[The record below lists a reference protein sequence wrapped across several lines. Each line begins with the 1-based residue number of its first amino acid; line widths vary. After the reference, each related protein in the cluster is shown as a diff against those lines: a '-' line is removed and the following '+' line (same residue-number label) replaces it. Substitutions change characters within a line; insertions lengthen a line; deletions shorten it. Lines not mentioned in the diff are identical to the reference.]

1 MMFTCPS
8 NDIHSVYLDNEL
20 TPSYSAQYEEHIKQC
35 SKCMEQLKKLQKVK
49 SMLSTVSLQEKSIDL
64 SDSWERLQ
72 IKKKYYANTKS
83 ESQKSPTLKT
93 WLPLAAAAAFLA
105 IVLPFRMTQV
115 QSKNIATTIVP
126 ITRQSNAPIAQK
138 NIIINGNITP
148 GQVYS
153 VSNRAFSEDEFFVNL
168 DNADVFKPNIQ
179 SNKVNVRIIL
189 PEQSFIANMPIS
201 YGVSV
206 LP

>member
-1 MMFTCPS
+1 MFTCPS

-72 IKKKYYANTKS
+72 IKKKYYANTKFENTQRS
-83 ESQKSPTLKT
+83 TYKT
-93 WLPLAAAAAFLA
+93 FLPLAAAAAFLA

-126 ITRQSNAPIAQK
+126 ITRQSMLQLLKKISSSMGTLLRVK
-138 NIIINGNITP
+138 
-148 GQVYS
+148 
-153 VSNRAFSEDEFFVNL
+153 F
-168 DNADVFKPNIQ
+168 
-179 SNKVNVRIIL
+179 IL
-189 PEQSFIANMPIS
+189 FQTELFPKMNFLSI
-201 YGVSV
+201 
-206 LP
+206 